1 MILEPW
7 QWLLAFLAAFL
18 IGFSKTGLLGV
29 SLFSTAL
36 LALMIPARQS
46 VGVVLPILITA
57 DLVAITTYRQ
67 HAIWAHVWRLIPWT
81 LIGIVLG
88 YFALSRVDN
97 AQVQKILGVLFLLLV
112 ALQFWQS
119 RSNRMAQWL
128 PHNVWFAGTVGIIAG
143 FSTMIA
149 NAGAPIMTIYLLA
162 MRFNKMEFVGT
173 AAWYFFILNLI
184 KVPFSWNLGLIN
196 GFSLPIDLAV
206 APFAIAGAL
215 LGRRIIPHLDQ
226 KLFERLVLL
235 LTLVA
240 ALKLLFG

>member
-1 MILEPW
+1 MTLEPW
-7 QWLLAFLAAFL
+7 QWACAFFAAFL

-36 LALMIPARQS
+36 FALMIPARES

-57 DLVAITTYRQ
+57 DLVAITTYRE
-67 HAIWAHVWRLIPWT
+67 HANWSHVWRLIPWT

-97 AQVQKILGVLFLLLV
+97 AQVEKILGILFLVLV

-119 RSNRMAQWL
+119 RSNQLAEHL
-128 PHNVWFAGTVGIIAG
+128 PHTAWFAGGVGIIAG

-162 MRFNKMEFVGT
+162 MRFNKIEFVGT

-184 KVPFSWNLGLIN
+184 KVPFSWSLGLIN
-196 GFSLPIDLAV
+196 GFSLPLDLAV

-215 LGRRIIPHLDQ
+215 VGRRLLPRLDQ
-226 KLFERLVLL
+226 KLFERIVLL

-240 ALKLLFG
+240 ALKLLF